1 MKKLNKLVA
10 LLLMVVMVLSVAGC
24 GSKKDDTAGSM
35 DLSNG
40 TESSDTTKKTND
52 TKKDSDAKEAFNLE
66 EGINDYYANM
76 PEHIYKINQ
85 KEFIDK
91 VKANDDMVVVDIR
104 SDEDY
109 KKGHV
114 KGAYNAP
121 WGPAIAENIT
131 KIAQDKEV
139 FIYCYSG
146 QTAGQAVMTLNLAG
160 INARSV
166 NLGFNYG
173 ISKVEGYEDVIEE
186 TVNAFGSET
195 YDVPEAVQAALTDYY
210 NGLADVKDT
219 KFKNYKVSEDNLKA
233 MIDDEEDFYL
243 LSIRGDKD
251 FNEGHIAGAN
261 NIPWGAGMEKQF
273 ATLPKD
279 KPVVVYCYTGQTA
292 GQTVAGLRL
301 LGIDAVSLN
310 GGLGMTANAPIG
322 WTNKGYDVVANGA
335 VEAGVNDY
343 FANMPEHIYKINQKE
358 FIEKVKADED
368 MVIVDIRSAEDYK
381 KGHVKGAYNAPWG
394 PAIAENI
401 TKISQDKDVYIYCY
415 SGQTAGQAVMTL
427 NLAGINARSV
437 NLGFNFGISKVEGY
451 EDVIEETVNEF
462 GSETYDVPEEVKTA
476 LTDYY
481 NGLADVK
488 ESKFKNYKVSEEN
501 LKAMIDDKEDFYLL
515 SIRSS
520 KDFGE
525 GHIVGANNIPWGVGM
540 EKQFS
545 TLPKDK
551 TVVVYCYTG
560 QTAGQTVAALRLL
573 GYDAVSLNG
582 GMGMEINAPLGWIN
596 NEFEVVK

>member
-35 DLSNG
+35 DLSKG
-40 TESSDTTKKTND
+40 TESNTDTTKDDD
-52 TKKDSDAKEAFNLE
+52 TKKDDDAEAFNLE
-66 EGINDYYANM
+66 EGINAYYANM
-76 PEHIYKINQ
+76 PDHIYKINQ

-104 SDEDY
+104 TEEDY

-131 KIAQDKEV
+131 KISQDKEV

-166 NLGFNYG
+166 NLGFNFG

-186 TVNAFGSET
+186 TVNEFGSET
-195 YDVPEAVQAALTDYY
+195 YDVPKEVQTALTDYY

-233 MIDDEEDFYL
+233 MIDNKEDFYL
-243 LSIRGDKD
+243 LSIRGEKD
-251 FNEGHIAGAN
+251 FNEGHIAGAS

-310 GGLGMTANAPIG
+310 GGLGMDANAPLG
-322 WTNKGYDVVANGA
+322 WSNKGYEVVADGV
-335 VEAGVNDY
+335 VEAGVNSY

-368 MVIVDIRSAEDYK
+368 MVIVDIRTAEDYK

-462 GSETYDVPEEVKTA
+462 GSETYDVPEEVKAA
-476 LTDYY
+476 LTAYY

-488 ESKFKNYKVSEEN
+488 ETKFKNYKVSEEN

-515 SIRSS
+515 SIRSA
-520 KDFGE
+520 KDFEE
-525 GHIVGANNIPWGVGM
+525 GHISGANNIPWGAGM
-540 EKQFS
+540 EKQFG

-551 TVVVYCYTG
+551 PVVVYCYTG